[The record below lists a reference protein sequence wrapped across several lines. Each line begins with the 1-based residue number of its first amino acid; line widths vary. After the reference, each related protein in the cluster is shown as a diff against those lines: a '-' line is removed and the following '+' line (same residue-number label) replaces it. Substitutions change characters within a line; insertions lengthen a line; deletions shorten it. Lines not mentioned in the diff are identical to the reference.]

1 MTWKVLLIEDQNPF
15 IIAELLKA
23 YNEFD
28 FTTVKNGAAAIEA
41 FAAQDPDI
49 ILLDLRLP
57 GVHGFVVLEA
67 IRRIDPDVPVV
78 IVTAYEDRVTRER
91 CRELGANAFFRKPPN
106 YRKLYR
112 EMERLITTRV
122 IAQASRHPVLSNVE
136 GPDPAT
142 TLRLD
147 ERRSII
153 LAKARRLQKLR
164 EKQALY
170 GLNVPAELQI
180 EIEDLE
186 NEIAELQADYEQTKK
201 DI

>member
-28 FTTVKNGAAAIEA
+28 FITVKNGAAAIEI
-41 FAAQDPDI
+41 FAGQDPDI

-67 IRRIDPDVPVV
+67 IRRIDPDVPVI
-78 IVTAYEDRVTRER
+78 IVTAYEDRITRER

-106 YRKLYR
+106 YRKLHR
-112 EMERLITTRV
+112 EMERLITARIV
-122 IAQASRHPVLSNVE
+122 ARASN
-136 GPDPAT
+136 PAAT
-142 TLRLD
+142 IKFD

-153 LAKARRLQKLR
+153 LAKARRLQKLQ

-170 GLNVPAELQI
+170 GLSVPVELQI

-186 NEIAELQADYEQTKK
+186 KEIAKLQEDYG
-201 DI
+201 